1 MKLLHLADL
10 HIGKYYNE
18 LSLIDDQGYIL
29 GDISFIV
36 WKEKPDCVLIAGDVY
51 DKAVPSAEAVKLFSK
66 FLTQIVYFG
75 AKVFIVSGNHD
86 SPERLSFGSE
96 LMSGSGVYISP
107 VYSGSVTPVTLEDE
121 YGKVNFY
128 LLPFIKPATVRRF
141 FEGEQIDTYT
151 QAVAAAVKA
160 MNVDETERNVI
171 VAHQFVTGSKQSGS
185 EEFSVG
191 DVGNVDVDVFAPFDY
206 VALGH
211 IHGSQNVGSKRIRYC
226 GTPLKYSLSEKD
238 GRKSVTIVE
247 LGQKGSL
254 NLRVIPLEPLHD
266 VVEIK
271 GTYEVIT
278 KKSFYNGTNLKDSFV
293 HAVLTDEEEVPDV
306 FAKLRIIYPY
316 LMSVKYDNTRTRASA
331 GTELVADV
339 KSRTP
344 IELFS
349 DFFERQNNKPL
360 TDEQRQTV
368 RDIIEKLWGEER

>member
-10 HIGKYYNE
+10 HLGKRYNE
-18 LSLIDDQGYIL
+18 LSLIDDQQHVLNQIL
-29 GDISFIV
+29 NIV
-36 WKEKPDCVLIAGDVY
+36 GQEKPDCVLIAGDVY
-51 DKAVPSAEAVKLFSK
+51 DKAVPSAEAVELFDG
-66 FLTQIVYFG
+66 FLNSVVRSG
-75 AKVFIVSGNHD
+75 VKVFMVSGNHD
-86 SPERLSFGSE
+86 SPERLSFGAG

-107 VYSGSVTPVTLEDE
+107 VYSGNVAPVTLEDE

-171 VAHQFVTGSKQSGS
+171 VAHQFVTGSTQSGS

-191 DVGNVDVDVFAPFDY
+191 DVGNVDADVFVPFDY
-206 VALGH
+206 AALGH
-211 IHGSQNVGSKRIRYC
+211 IHGAQNVGGERVRYC
-226 GTPLKYSLSEKD
+226 GTPLKYSLSEANNQ
-238 GRKSVTIVE
+238 KSVTIAE
-247 LGQKGSL
+247 LKGKGSL
-254 NLRVIPLEPLHD
+254 SVRTIPLVPLHD

-271 GTYEVIT
+271 GAYEEIT
-278 KKSFYNGTNLKDSFV
+278 KKSFYDGTALKESFV

-306 FAKLRIIYPY
+306 FAKLRIIYLY
-316 LMSVKYDNTRTRASA
+316 LMSVKYDNTRTRASVD
-331 GTELVADV
+331 TELVADV